1 MTDRTF
7 KFLLISRVA
16 RSISLIY
23 VSLSIPLYLSLLGLS
38 PVTIGLIV
46 FGVVG
51 FYATL
56 SFGLGMLGDRIGYKK
71 SLIIGDILPLIGT
84 ALLAIVTSV
93 KLIIPLLIITGIGGG
108 ASGGLRGMWSPGI
121 SALIASN
128 WRDEKERVKRLGL
141 ISSAASAA
149 SIIGSLLISIEQFLP
164 FSSLEDYRFIF
175 GISSLLLFIS
185 VISLVFVEEAQRPKK
200 TTKIMKKSSFNYIL
214 RVIAS
219 NTVTGAGIGLAIPLL
234 PLWFKIAYHANDFEI
249 GLVFTL
255 SYALTSIGSFL
266 ATRIKFDTLKI
277 ASITRVLNGVLLIG
291 IAFSPWFYLAS
302 ALYALRGLNAGIG
315 APNRTAI
322 NVRGISEEDYGTATS
337 LQGISTRIA
346 QLSSGLSG
354 YLLET
359 WLPLPE
365 LSGGIL
371 QAVGGY
377 IYYRLLK
384 ERRKATSS

>member
-7 KFLLISRVA
+7 KFLLISRVT

-51 FYATL
+51 FYASL

-71 SLIIGDILPLIGT
+71 SLIIGDLLPLIGT
-84 ALLAIVTSV
+84 ALLAVVTSV

-149 SIIGSLLISIEQFLP
+149 SIIGSLLISIKQFLP

-175 GISSLLLFIS
+175 GISSLLLFVS

-200 TTKIMKKSSFNYIL
+200 TTKIMKKSSLNYIL

-219 NTVTGAGIGLAIPLL
+219 NAVTGAGIGLAIPLL
-234 PLWFKIAYHANDFEI
+234 PLWFKIAYHTNDFEI
-249 GLVFTL
+249 GLVFTF

-322 NVRGISEEDYGTATS
+322 NVRGVSEEDYGTATS

-359 WLPLPE
+359 WIPLPE

-371 QAVGGY
+371 QAIGGY

-384 ERRKATSS
+384 EKRKATSS

>member
-1 MTDRTF
+1 
-7 KFLLISRVA
+7 
-16 RSISLIY
+16 
-23 VSLSIPLYLSLLGLS
+23 
-38 PVTIGLIV
+38 
-46 FGVVG
+46 
-51 FYATL
+51 
-56 SFGLGMLGDRIGYKK
+56 MLGDRIGYKK

>member
-7 KFLLISRVA
+7 KFLLISRVT

-51 FYATL
+51 FYASL

-71 SLIIGDILPLIGT
+71 SLIIGDLLPLIGT
-84 ALLAIVTSV
+84 ALLAVVTSV

-149 SIIGSLLISIEQFLP
+149 SIIGSLLISIKQFLP

-175 GISSLLLFIS
+175 GISSLLLFVS

-200 TTKIMKKSSFNYIL
+200 TTKIMKKSSLNYIL

-219 NTVTGAGIGLAIPLL
+219 NAVTGAGIGLAIPLL

-249 GLVFTL
+249 GLVFTF

-322 NVRGISEEDYGTATS
+322 NVRGVSEEDYGTATS

-359 WLPLPE
+359 WIPLPE

-371 QAVGGY
+371 QAIGGY

-384 ERRKATSS
+384 EKRKATSS